1 MKKAIS
7 GVGVAATGGN
17 TGVKDV
23 EAYLAAVQEPARST
37 LEKVRATIRSAVPAE
52 TTEALSYGI
61 PSFRYKG
68 ALVGYAAFK
77 AHCSFFPMSAALI
90 ETMKDDLKDYGL
102 SKGTIRFAV
111 DKPLPAAL
119 IKRMVKARVAR
130 NEMKKAR

>member
-17 TGVKDV
+17 TSVKDV

-37 LEKVRATIRSAVPAE
+37 LEKVRAMIRSAVPAE

-77 AHCSFFPMSAALI
+77 THCSFFPMNAALI
-90 ETMKDDLKDYGL
+90 ETMKDDLKDYSL

-119 IKRMVKARVAR
+119 IKKMVKARVSQ
-130 NEMKKAR
+130 NEMKKV